1 MTNTRRKLGNAR
13 RLRNPLKPLF
23 VALAVGAGLV
33 FAVSCVWGIL
43 FFSQLWIYAE
53 PDPTVRFDQDRYMIL
68 ASATDAQRY
77 DLYDSK
83 GEKRLDDVRGYAKQ
97 KRKGYVFNENRLA
110 VIDEKSGLIEIKPLA
125 EADET
130 ERGIL
135 EKASR
140 IDQNRQP

>member
-1 MTNTRRKLGNAR
+1 MTNTSRKRGRAR

-23 VALAVGAGLV
+23 VALAVGVGLV

-43 FFSQLWIYAE
+43 FFSQLWIHAE

-83 GEKRLDDVRGYAKQ
+83 GEKKLDDVRGYAKQ
-97 KRKGYVFNENRLA
+97 KRKSYVFNENRLA
-110 VIDEKSGLIEIKPLA
+110 VIDEKSGLIEIKPLT
-125 EADET
+125 EADEN

-135 EKASR
+135 EEAR
-140 IDQNRQP
+140 PIDQNRQP